1 MVLCLSCLKIDGTMW
16 MAESGRQLLGKIK
29 SNVGPDREDNVTA
42 PFAGLGEK
50 QTEEIDSRLTNNRG
64 TDLYG
69 VC

>member
-1 MVLCLSCLKIDGTMW
+1 